1 MGRQDYTPSLAIL
14 LIFIGAHDWLE
25 TSHLL
30 PWKKGSYRER
40 KRLSFAFFLVADSLI
55 TSEPQS
61 FFFLNDLFR
70 ISNLTPLETKF
81 DSSSL

>member
-1 MGRQDYTPSLAIL
+1 MGRQDYTPSLEIL

-30 PWKKGSYRER
+30 PWKKGTYRER
-40 KRLSFAFFLVADSLI
+40 RSLSFACFFVADPFI

-61 FFFLNDLFR
+61 CFFSNDLLRFF
-70 ISNLTPLETKF
+70 ILTPLETEF